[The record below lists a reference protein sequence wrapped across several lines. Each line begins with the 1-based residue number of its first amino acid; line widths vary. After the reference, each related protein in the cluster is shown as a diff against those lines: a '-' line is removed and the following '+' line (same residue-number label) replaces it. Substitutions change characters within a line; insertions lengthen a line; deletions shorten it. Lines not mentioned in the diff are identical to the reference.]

1 MALCRI
7 AAWKSYLRC
16 QRARLRHYVSMHS
29 IIDKQ
34 AGPAHAAS
42 DSQMNTAPHWIS
54 RRHRTPEISRRI
66 RQAWCGARI
75 GCVCLLLTGLV
86 QVLSAAETNDL
97 TPATAST
104 KESDDAAVALRVY
117 LQLQEQIHNTHI
129 ALERNRQETEAL
141 AARNA
146 EAVAARL
153 TLIEQTVSGQRERK
167 LEAMR
172 SANAAMQSS
181 QRLLVIIA
189 ASFAGVGFLAMLITA
204 YFQWRTVNR
213 LAEFVTLLPGAAR
226 AALPAPDPAETH
238 VVTSRVTEQS
248 NARLFG
254 ALNQLEKRI
263 LELETTTRP
272 PLASGAST
280 ARQSTAPSEPDGAIP
295 ATPPASE
302 GNGSSA
308 GDPID
313 RLLAQGQSLLD
324 QDKAAEALACY
335 DAILARASDHPEALV
350 KKGVAL
356 EQLRQIE
363 DALRCYDRAIAADDT
378 LTIAYLQKGGLFNRL
393 ERYEEALQ
401 CYELALRTQ
410 EKARAN

>member
-1 MALCRI
+1 MNRFVDKR
-7 AAWKSYLRC
+7 AA
-16 QRARLRHYVSMHS
+16 
-29 IIDKQ
+29 
-34 AGPAHAAS
+34 PPHAAS
-42 DSQMNTAPHWIS
+42 VSQMNTTHHWIS
-54 RRHRTPEISRRI
+54 RRRRTPEISLHL
-66 RQAWCGARI
+66 RQAWRGARL
-75 GCVCLLLTGLV
+75 GCICLLIAGMTE
-86 QVLSAAETNDL
+86 VLPAAETNAP
-97 TPATAST
+97 TATTAST
-104 KESDDAAVALRVY
+104 KESDDAAAALRVY
-117 LQLQEQIHNTHI
+117 LQLQEQIHNTQL
-129 ALERNRQETEAL
+129 ALERNRQEAEAL

-146 EAVAARL
+146 EAVTARL
-153 TLIEQTVSGQRERK
+153 TLIEQTVAGQRERE

-213 LAEFVTLLPGAAR
+213 LAEFATLLPGAAR

-272 PLASGAST
+272 PLAGGDPVVVEAL
-280 ARQSTAPSEPDGAIP
+280 EPTGLDA
-295 ATPPASE
+295 ATPAIATGND
-302 GNGSSA
+302 GNGSA
-308 GDPID
+308 PDDPIV

-324 QDKAAEALACY
+324 QDKAAEALRCY
-335 DAILARASDHPEALV
+335 DAILARQTDHPEALV

-356 EQLRQIE
+356 EQLRQVE

-393 ERYEEALQ
+393 ERYEEALH

>member
-1 MALCRI
+1 MNEGI
-7 AAWKSYLRC
+7 AEPDRRWFPPLD
-16 QRARLRHYVSMHS
+16 RLISMHS

-42 DSQMNTAPHWIS
+42 DSQMNTAHHWIS

-66 RQAWCGARI
+66 RQAWRGARI
-75 GCVCLLLTGLV
+75 GGICLLLTGLM
-86 QVLSAAETNDL
+86 QVLPAAETNN
-97 TPATAST
+97 PTAVTADT
-104 KESDDAAVALRVY
+104 KASDDAAAALRVY
-117 LQLQEQIHNTHI
+117 LQLQEQIHNTQI
-129 ALERNRQETEAL
+129 ALERNRQEAEAL

-146 EAVAARL
+146 DAVAARL
-153 TLIEQTVSGQRERK
+153 TLIEQTVSGQRERE

-272 PLASGAST
+272 PLASGASNPN
-280 ARQSTAPSEPDGAIP
+280 QSTEPSEPNDAIP

-335 DAILARASDHPEALV
+335 DAILARESDHPEALV

>member
-1 MALCRI
+1 MNRF
-7 AAWKSYLRC
+7 
-16 QRARLRHYVSMHS
+16 V
-29 IIDKQ
+29 DKRVT
-34 AGPAHAAS
+34 PPHAAS
-42 DSQMNTAPHWIS
+42 VSQMNTTHHWIS
-54 RRHRTPEISRRI
+54 RRNQTPEVPLQF
-66 RQAWCGARI
+66 RQAWRGAQI
-75 GCVCLLLTGLV
+75 GCVCLLITGV
-86 QVLSAAETNDL
+86 TTVLPAAETNAP
-97 TPATAST
+97 TAVTASPNQP
-104 KESDDAAVALRVY
+104 DDTAATLRVY
-117 LQLQEQIHNTHI
+117 LQLQEQIHNTQL
-129 ALERNRQETEAL
+129 ALDRNRQEAEAL
-141 AARNA
+141 ATRNA

-153 TLIEQTVSGQRERK
+153 TLIEQTVSAQRERE

-189 ASFAGVGFLAMLITA
+189 ASFAGMGFLAMLITA

-213 LAEFVTLLPGAAR
+213 LAEFATLLPGTAR
-226 AALPAPDPAETH
+226 AALPAPDLAETQ

-272 PLASGAST
+272 PLASGAPT
-280 ARQSTAPSEPDGAIP
+280 TLHPTGPTGPDAASP

-308 GDPID
+308 SDPIG
-313 RLLAQGQSLLD
+313 RLLVQGQSLLD

-335 DAILARASDHPEALV
+335 DAILAQESDHPEALV
-350 KKGVAL
+350 KKGLAL

-363 DALRCYDRAIAADDT
+363 DALKCYDRAIAADDS

>member
-1 MALCRI
+1 M
-7 AAWKSYLRC
+7 
-16 QRARLRHYVSMHS
+16 V
-29 IIDKQ
+29 
-34 AGPAHAAS
+34 
-42 DSQMNTAPHWIS
+42 
-54 RRHRTPEISRRI
+54 
-66 RQAWCGARI
+66 GATET
-75 GCVCLLLTGLV
+75 LP
-86 QVLSAAETNDL
+86 AAETNS
-97 TPATAST
+97 PAPVAANP
-104 KESDDAAVALRVY
+104 KEADETVAAMRVY
-117 LQLQEQIHNTHI
+117 LQLQEQIHATQL
-129 ALERNRQETEAL
+129 ALERSRHEAESL

-153 TLIEQTVSGQRERK
+153 TLIEQTVSAQRERE

-172 SANAAMQSS
+172 DANAALQSS

-189 ASFAGVGFLAMLITA
+189 ASFAGVGFLALLVTA

-213 LAEFVTLLPGAAR
+213 LAEFAALLPGAAR
-226 AALPAPDPAETH
+226 AALPAADPPESQ

-272 PLASGAST
+272 PLASGASPTLPPTETTGPDT
-280 ARQSTAPSEPDGAIP
+280 AAPASA
-295 ATPPASE
+295 PPARE

-308 GDPID
+308 GDPIS
-313 RLLAQGQSLLD
+313 RLLAQGQVLLD

-335 DAILARASDHPEALV
+335 DAILAEESDHPEALV

-363 DALRCYDRAIAADDT
+363 DALSCYDRAIAADDT

-393 ERYEEALQ
+393 ERYAEALQ

-410 EKARAN
+410 EKAREN